1 MAQASRKL
9 RKLRRI
15 KRERTMAFKGMDIAL
30 RQRDQARL
38 IAGALEREL
47 KKYTD
52 DPFPEDAPPPA
63 KREKNYTITKLEDEE
78 TSETNG

>member
-1 MAQASRKL
+1 MATASRAV

-15 KRERTMAFKGMDIAL
+15 KRERTIAYKGMDIAL

-38 IAGALEREL
+38 VAIGLEKEL

-52 DPFPEDAPPPA
+52 DPFPANTDETDS
-63 KREKNYTITKLEDEE
+63 KVTIKKVDESTQDE
-78 TSETNG
+78 VLTVAT